1 VTNENRDPEPPADK
15 YPVEARPPLHA
26 PKVHT
31 MGLGHIPLTALVTGS
46 VSFIYAVA
54 FHLGTAPPVASMAML
69 VALYILAAIVPSPH
83 RLNPETDAAPAKLT
97 TGTRFTIVRV
107 AVACMLGGIAALP
120 SGTPP
125 VEALLW
131 SLTAFGLAAALLE
144 ATDNWLARITGS
156 VSSFSER
163 LSVMTGSFFAF
174 ALALL
179 PLQLGLIGP
188 WVLAAGVF
196 GFADAAISPRG
207 PKGEIP
213 PWQIWSRLAQR
224 VALLAILVPWMP
236 LWART
241 ILAGA
246 AILIALGHVI
256 HALQTR
262 ISAAKQQNRP
272 ISDA

>member
-1 VTNENRDPEPPADK
+1 LVTDENRDPEPSAGK

-26 PKVHT
+26 PRVHT
-31 MGLGHIPLTALVTGS
+31 MGLGHIPLTALVTAA

-54 FHLGTAPPVASMAML
+54 FQLGSTPPLASMAML
-69 VALYILAAIVPSPH
+69 VALYVLAAIVPSPH
-83 RLNPETDAAPAKLT
+83 RLNPETDAAPTKLT

-107 AVACMLGGIAALP
+107 SIACLAGGVALMPPDNAAD
-120 SGTPP
+120 
-125 VEALLW
+125 ALLW
-131 SLTAFGLAAALLE
+131 SLAAFGLAAALLE

-163 LSVMTGSFFAF
+163 LSVMTGSFFALV
-174 ALALL
+174 LALL
-179 PLQLGLIGP
+179 PLKLELVGP
-188 WVLAAGVF
+188 WVLAAGIF

-207 PKGEIP
+207 PRGEIP
-213 PWQIWSRLAQR
+213 PWQIWTRLLLR
-224 VALLAILVPWMP
+224 VVLLAVLVPWMP
-236 LWART
+236 HWARA

-246 AILIALGHVI
+246 AVVIAAGHVI
-256 HALQTR
+256 LALRSR